1 MYWSQCPADIRFW
14 PILNRS
20 KYKDFWIGPSV
31 KFVSRINGS
40 FSPKKMMDQLFFR
53 KKKAKPG
60 GGGSEAGL
68 AKSDNFPGFFLD
80 PFPYLPQVMTLVM
93 DSIPWVCW
101 SSGNVFLAV
110 GHRPNLA
117 VHKDPEWKGAGWYRF
132 TGEAGTKLVEDV
144 VPYYHCGTS
153 SGGSMTGGHPIATQ
167 LGIPVTR
174 TVNFNWSGKRAFWTS
189 SIQVI
194 NCKTHYVYYL
204 PDVPHCHS
212 RYCTAWKPFYKRISQ
227 PLVAIIKY
235 VCLAVS

>member
-1 MYWSQCPADIRFW
+1 MGCPRW
-14 PILNRS
+14 GVGKKRQ
-20 KYKDFWIGPSV
+20 
-31 KFVSRINGS
+31 
-40 FSPKKMMDQLFFR
+40 FSCFFFS
-53 KKKAKPG
+53 G
-60 GGGSEAGL
+60 
-68 AKSDNFPGFFLD
+68 

-101 SSGNVFLAV
+101 ASGNVFLAV